1 MFFHL
6 CFLFVFSAG
15 CVFLLFFL
23 FFVLICV
30 DGCGINPKK
39 NRSLLSEICEYT
51 NFWHKIS
58 GFFVRNILELK
69 KYWSHKTLFFE
80 FKPQTCTPK
89 HQKQSLRIQLQINT
103 QQLILIQVGKT
114 QVCIVYTLK
123 YSILQSN
130 KTQNML
136 LFCTNFKRKYHI
148 HS

>member
-1 MFFHL
+1 MTWP
-6 CFLFVFSAG
+6 
-15 CVFLLFFL
+15 
-23 FFVLICV
+23 
-30 DGCGINPKK
+30 N
-39 NRSLLSEICEYT
+39 T
-51 NFWHKIS
+51 NFCHKTS
-58 GFFVRNILELK
+58 VFFVRNILELK

-123 YSILQSN
+123 YSVLQSN

-148 HS
+148 HSWSLWCIIIIKTHSIIQWWKMSKNKTKAYK